1 MSQIHPGRHPFEE
14 LRELNLSTSDLA
26 RRIQVPANRKAGILD
41 GQLTVTGDAA
51 PYVADSFGTCSEFWL
66 NIWEHY
72 EFRLAEKK
80 VSETIKALPTIEPDY
95 ALRWSVRGSR
105 ASVTR

>member
-1 MSQIHPGRHPFEE
+1 M
-14 LRELNLSTSDLA
+14 
-26 RRIQVPANRKAGILD
+26 
-41 GQLTVTGDAA
+41 
-51 PYVADSFGTCSEFWL
+51 YVADSFGTCSEFWL

-105 ASVTR
+105 ASVSRSASRLDTSEHGAWRR